1 MPGGEEKRLKTV
13 EEIVATRDALT
24 KSSSNDPNS
33 LKDTFFKFMDGL
45 SILLVA
51 YYKSDGLHGW
61 TQGVIF
67 SDGHGLSSEDSKY
80 IEDIFANNERFL
92 EILKKGEGAVAAEP
106 TAQEGGAGK
115 LTMRARSFM
124 GKAKA
129 GIIDQNPSD
138 EKFPF
143 SIDEGIGYVA
153 SLNTKLDNQV
163 KAITDQI
170 GPTAFINKMP
180 TDPFVP
186 VPFIG
191 KVQFPK
197 YAILPLLD
205 AILETMRLT
214 TIFMPFDIPAFRKII
229 SVTKAIFEI
238 SDGNWRQ
245 AILSFVGYF
254 SQTAGRVSSMAKIIV
269 QAWMMIDP
277 SISSKIALYTYK
289 GIKSMFITFWL
300 SIFQIVSPDFIWM
313 PIGKFLENINGLI
326 DSSQQGIDKL
336 SETFTAQLQG
346 MGYDGYTVKLPTI
359 EGIMGLPD
367 AGGRKLEFSFDD
379 LQNIQALLTMP
390 FFICSTEGQ
399 AIIKELVKT
408 PARIVLELLNIP
420 TSDSE
425 FKEICNTDQVKSL
438 GETIAKSVTQ
448 GISIEKAEQA
458 GGSRR
463 KTRRR
468 SAKKQKKTHRRRSVR
483 L

>member
-1 MPGGEEKRLKTV
+1 MAVPGDEERLKTV
-13 EEIVATRDALT
+13 EEIVATRGALT
-24 KSSSNDPNS
+24 SSSSKDPNT
-33 LKDTFFKFMDGL
+33 LKATFFKFMDGL

-67 SDGHGLSSEDSKY
+67 SDGNGLSAEDGEY
-80 IEDIFANNERFL
+80 IEQIFSNNGRFL
-92 EILKKGEGAVAAEP
+92 EILKKGEGAVS
-106 TAQEGGAGK
+106 TTQEGGAGK
-115 LTMRARSFM
+115 LTLKARSFM

-138 EKFPF
+138 DKFPF

-163 KAITDQI
+163 RAITDQI
-170 GPTAFINKMP
+170 GPTAFINKLP
-180 TDPFVP
+180 TDPFIP

-191 KVQFPK
+191 KIQFPK

-254 SQTAGRVSSMAKIIV
+254 SQAAGRASSMAKIV
-269 QAWMMIDP
+269 MQAWMMIDP
-277 SISSKIALYTYK
+277 SISNKIALYTYK
-289 GIKSMFITFWL
+289 GVKSMFITFWL

-346 MGYDGYTVKLPTI
+346 MGYTDYTVKLPTI

-367 AGGRKLEFSFDD
+367 AGGRKMEFSFDD

-399 AIIKELVKT
+399 AIIKEMVKT

-438 GETIAKSVTQ
+438 GVTIANSVTK
-448 GISIEKAEQA
+448 GISIEKMA
-458 GGSRR
+458 GGFRR

-468 SAKKQKKTHRRRSVR
+468 DNKKQKKTHRRRHIR